1 MSRARGQ
8 GDGGGD
14 AVAARCLLVALA
26 DDGVR
31 LDTFVGRGAGISAT
45 AARRLIEKGLVRVNG
60 QNAAKGTRLSAGMSV
75 EVAGGAVTQPI
86 AGALVLPDPALSITV
101 VYEDQNVVAID
112 KPAGIPSHPLR
123 SGERGTAANA
133 LVARFPDCASA
144 SINPREGGL
153 GHRLDTGTSGVLI
166 AARNRQAWLALR
178 RCLGADDCEK
188 SYLCEVWGRP
198 AETGSIDAEIGRHG
212 RRGRTVR
219 VGGGGRQP
227 RPAETSWRV
236 LGWTARSALV
246 EARLHAGRAH
256 QVRAHLAAAGFPL
269 VGDDR
274 YGTVEA
280 VVAGSTSAGL
290 PRLHLHAAAV
300 RFRHPVTGAILEISA
315 PAPDWARREL
325 FTPLE

>member
-14 AVAARCLLVALA
+14 AVAARYLLVALA

-75 EVAGGAVTQPI
+75 EVAGGAITQPI

-144 SINPREGGL
+144 SIDPREGGL

-178 RCLGADDCEK
+178 RSLGANDCEK

-212 RRGRTVR
+212 RRGRIVR

-325 FTPLE
+325 